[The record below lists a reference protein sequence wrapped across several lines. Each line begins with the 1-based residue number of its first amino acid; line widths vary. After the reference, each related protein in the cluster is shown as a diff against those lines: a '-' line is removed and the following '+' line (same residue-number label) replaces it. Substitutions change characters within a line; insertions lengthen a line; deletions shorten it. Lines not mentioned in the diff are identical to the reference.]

1 MFIDRFPH
9 TFSVMR
15 SKKDEYGSPVTD
27 EEGNIIYETVPLK
40 KVIMIDEAPL
50 RDNHGNFMTEE
61 VLDIN
66 YGYRTSSL
74 NTSRRADVVE
84 ATYKVDTPL
93 FLTPLQTG
101 DRLMLQD
108 YDRRYYGE
116 VVKKASFGMGS
127 IVWYDEVEN

>member
-9 TFSVMR
+9 TLSVMR
-15 SKKDEYGSPVTD
+15 ARKDKYGNPVTD
-27 EEGNIIYETVPLK
+27 EKGNIIYDDILLK
-40 KVIMIDEAPL
+40 KVIMIDETPM

-61 VLDIN
+61 VRTIN

-84 ATYKVDTPL
+84 STYKVDTPL

-127 IVWYDEVEN
+127 ILWYDEVEN